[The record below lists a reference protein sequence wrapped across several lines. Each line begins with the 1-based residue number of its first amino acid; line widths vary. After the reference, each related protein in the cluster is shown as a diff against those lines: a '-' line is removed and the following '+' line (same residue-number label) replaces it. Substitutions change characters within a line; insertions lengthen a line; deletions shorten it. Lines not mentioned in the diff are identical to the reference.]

1 MVEYINAMNTI
12 LFEDA
17 RAKREK
23 EKKAND
29 IKHFSVV
36 VEPLHQKDHPNNHSR
51 PDPPGN
57 IKFKHRHQDPGGAA
71 EEEYKDPGIGTVI
84 DFIA

>member
-17 RAKREK
+17 KARSEK
-23 EKKAND
+23 EKRANVA
-29 IKHFSVV
+29 KHFSVV
-36 VEPLHQKDHPNNHSR
+36 VEPLHQKDHANNHSQPSP
-51 PDPPGN
+51 PDVKFRHKKNGPPPE
-57 IKFKHRHQDPGGAA
+57 K